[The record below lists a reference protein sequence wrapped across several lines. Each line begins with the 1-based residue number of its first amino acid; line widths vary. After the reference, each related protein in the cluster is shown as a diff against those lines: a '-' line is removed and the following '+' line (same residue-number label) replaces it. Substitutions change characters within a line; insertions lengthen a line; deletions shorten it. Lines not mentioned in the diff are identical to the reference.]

1 MEIGVAMP
9 THGLLTRDEANFY
22 LQRVE
27 PEEMRVVE
35 YAQRAEQ
42 LGYHSVWFSDH
53 VVMGGDLDVDYPANL
68 SGKKAYPLRPNMLD
82 AAVVMGALAA
92 TTSRI
97 RFAPSVHIAPYRH
110 PLSSAHQFA
119 TVDVL
124 SNGRLIM
131 GVGCGWEPDEFRAL
145 AADFEHR
152 GALTEECIQIYKL
165 AWSEPWVE
173 FHGRFF
179 DISNIS
185 LDPKPVQKPHPP
197 LVFGAT
203 TRAGA
208 RRAARTSDA
217 LYTVHLEPYIEIGV
231 WDELRDVV
239 REEAER
245 IDRDVGHFRMMTFA
259 STLPTDASDELARRE
274 PRPTLTGTAEQILS
288 DLERF
293 ADHGY
298 SHVTLHFHVRSG
310 TVAELF
316 ELLDRF
322 AREILPSAQEIEVR
336 AFA

>member
-1 MEIGVAMP
+1 MDIGVAMP
-9 THGLLTRDEANFY
+9 THGLLTRDDTNFY

-27 PEEMRVVE
+27 AEEMRVVE
-35 YAQRAEQ
+35 YAQRAEE

-145 AADFEHR
+145 AANFEHR
-152 GALTEECIQIYKL
+152 GALTEECIEIYKL

-185 LDPKPVQKPHPP
+185 VDPKPVQKPYPP

-203 TRAGA
+203 TAAGA

-245 IDRDVGHFRMMTFA
+245 IDRDVGDFRMMTFA
-259 STLPTDASDELARRE
+259 SALPTDASDELARRE

-310 TVAELF
+310 TVDELF

-322 AREILPSAQEIEVR
+322 ASEILPSAQEIEAR

>member
-1 MEIGVAMP
+1 MDIGVAMP
-9 THGLLTRDEANFY
+9 THGLLTRDETNFY

-27 PEEMRVVE
+27 AEEMRVVE
-35 YAQRAEQ
+35 YARRAEE

-110 PLSSAHQFA
+110 PLLSAHQFA

-152 GALTEECIQIYKL
+152 GALTEECIEIYKL

-179 DISNIS
+179 DISNVS
-185 LDPKPVQKPHPP
+185 VDPKPVQKPHPP
-197 LVFGAT
+197 IVFGAT
-203 TRAGA
+203 TAAGA

-239 REEAER
+239 REEAEK
-245 IDRDVGHFRMMTFA
+245 IDRDVGDFRMMTFA
-259 STLPTDASDELARRE
+259 SALPTDDSDELARRD
-274 PRPTLTGTAEQILS
+274 PRPTLTGTPEQILS
-288 DLERF
+288 ELECF

-298 SHVTLHFHVRSG
+298 SHVTMHFDVRSG
-310 TVAELF
+310 TSEELF
-316 ELLDRF
+316 EIVQRF
-322 AREILPSAQEIEVR
+322 AEEVLPAAREIEARPLQ
-336 AFA
+336 